1 MTVDFTLSE
10 PELAVD
16 ELAGR
21 LFGDHTSPERLR
33 AAEEGADPPFDR
45 DLWTALADAG
55 LLGTAVPEEAG
66 GLGLGLVALARLL
79 EHAGRTAAP
88 VPALAT
94 LGYAVPP
101 IVRFGTPAL
110 RDALL
115 PGVLDGSTVL
125 TAALAEP
132 LGDPRR
138 PATTARTEAS
148 GAGAEGSGGPGGGGA
163 GAGSGGGWVLS
174 GTKTCVPAGM
184 IADAILVSATTET
197 GAGLFLVDPAAPGVT
212 RRAQRTIAWAVE
224 AELELT
230 DVRVAPAAAVGPPDT
245 SALDWTL
252 ARATTAS
259 CAVMAGVVDEA
270 LRLTSLHT
278 RTREQFGHPIAG
290 FQAVRQRLADGFID
304 ARAIRWTAAEALWR
318 LDEGLPAAK
327 EVAVAKLVAASG
339 GRRVTRAAQHLH
351 GATGVDRAYPVHRCY
366 VLAKQLELAL
376 GGVSR
381 QAAALGALLADEPLP
396 A

>member
-1 MTVDFTLSE
+1 MDFTLSE

-21 LFGDHTSPERLR
+21 LFGDHASPERLR

-55 LLGTAVPEEAG
+55 LLGIAVPEEAG

-101 IVRFGTPAL
+101 IVRFGTQAL

-132 LGDPRR
+132 PGDPRR
-138 PATTARTEAS
+138 PATTAR
-148 GAGAEGSGGPGGGGA
+148 AEVTGGPGR
-163 GAGSGGGWVLS
+163 GWLLS

-230 DVRVAPAAAVGPPDT
+230 DVRVAPTAAVGPLDT

-366 VLAKQLELAL
+366 VLAKQLELTL